1 MHDKCRGT
9 RSVSV
14 WRVPIK
20 WYIGLILILRWPHR
34 AGFNLDSVMVIAVE
48 IRDIVFIDDHHN
60 HHRRHSLRVCSF
72 LLGSHSNIIVI
83 VNASG
88 QFIFVRPTRRWLHRK
103 VVAELNLEFKGSKA
117 VSRRQFSSVVFCS
130 VGLRCSCTSGL
141 VWLELVLGSSSIGS
155 RIQWLSAV
163 D

>member
-1 MHDKCRGT
+1 
-9 RSVSV
+9 
-14 WRVPIK
+14 
-20 WYIGLILILRWPHR
+20 
-34 AGFNLDSVMVIAVE
+34 MVIAVE

-117 VSRRQFSSVVFCS
+117 VSRSPFSSVQLCS
-130 VGLRCSCTSGL
+130 VP
-141 VWLELVLGSSSIGS
+141 LGCGAPA
-155 RIQWLSAV
+155 QV
-163 D
+163 V